1 LRRAR
6 LHRQGGALGR
16 RAGYARRLTPRLALA
31 VVFIVFA
38 AAGLSS
44 LEGNDFC
51 NINRGP
57 GTSAQTALDLWPPGR
72 ECTVTLADARVSSRD
87 AGDIAGFL
95 AILAAGLVFVLVRRR
110 SNLALCTAMMFGT
123 TGLTSFFVSQVP
135 AFGFGWMIGGFVG
148 HHLTRSVPGTLT
160 AAGALAVG
168 GILQI
173 VGAGPWGWA
182 AVLLALLAVPTPYE
196 ER

>member
-1 LRRAR
+1 MRRAR
-6 LHRQGGALGR
+6 VHRQGRALGR

-51 NINRGP
+51 NIHRGP
-57 GTSAQTALDLWPPGR
+57 GKSTQTSLDLWPPGR
-72 ECTVTLADARVSSRD
+72 ECTVTLANGRPASRD
-87 AGDIAGFL
+87 AGDAAGFL
-95 AILAAGLVFVLVRRR
+95 AILAAGLALVIVRRR
-110 SNLALCTAMMFGT
+110 SSHALCTAMMFGT
-123 TGLTSFFVSQVP
+123 TGLTSLVVSQVP

-148 HHLTRSVPGTLT
+148 HHLTRSIPGTLT
-160 AAGALAVG
+160 AAGALGVG

-173 VGAGPWGWA
+173 AGAGPWGWA
-182 AVLLALLAVPTPYE
+182 AVLLALIAVPTPYE
-196 ER
+196 EQ

>member
-1 LRRAR
+1 
-6 LHRQGGALGR
+6 
-16 RAGYARRLTPRLALA
+16 
-31 VVFIVFA
+31 VFA

-51 NINRGP
+51 TINRGP
-57 GTSAQTALDLWPPGR
+57 GKSAETALDLWPPGR
-72 ECTVTLADARVSSRD
+72 ECTVTLADASVASHD
-87 AGDIAGFL
+87 AGDVAGFL
-95 AILAAGLVFVLVRRR
+95 AILSAGLVFVIARRR
-110 SNLALCTAMMFGT
+110 SNLVLCTAMMFGT

-160 AAGALAVG
+160 AAAALAVG

-182 AVLLALLAVPTPYE
+182 AVLLALIAVPTPYE
-196 ER
+196 ERETHAQKFVRSQP